1 MSYAHIEEKRS
12 TASSDKRLC
21 LICVIGHSTYR
32 CKWGNFSWMCFRF
45 ISLQTEIQYFHTFSN
60 GWRWHEINVT
70 DRIIMPWLLLL
81 IFRSFCFILHQFTHD
96 KSEMVCECS
105 SAPSQCELGIEIRSK
120 LQQQKKNSNEK
131 NQKTWSRFV
140 RLLVKYIFQCFGIET
155 CSQMLT
161 KYHSLYQNIYIY
173 AHAHLRRSSRCKPI
187 FACCI
192 CVLGCFFLSCLWFS
206 INFSYLESN
215 SHMRFPMGL
224 KTASE
229 IKTKCVIIGGIEFVR
244 EHTHTHTF
252 EAIWCICCEKP
263 TY

>member
-1 MSYAHIEEKRS
+1 MILLSHWNCVWTGRLSRCVHYFMSYAHIEEKRS

-161 KYHSLYQNIYIY
+161 KYHSLYQNIYMLMHIC
-173 AHAHLRRSSRCKPI
+173 AEALDASQSLHVVFVCSVVFFSLAFGFLLI
-187 FACCI
+187 F
-192 CVLGCFFLSCLWFS
+192 
-206 INFSYLESN
+206 
-215 SHMRFPMGL
+215 R
-224 KTASE
+224 
-229 IKTKCVIIGGIEFVR
+229 
-244 EHTHTHTF
+244 
-252 EAIWCICCEKP
+252 IWNQTRTCDFQWAWKQHRK
-263 TY
+263 